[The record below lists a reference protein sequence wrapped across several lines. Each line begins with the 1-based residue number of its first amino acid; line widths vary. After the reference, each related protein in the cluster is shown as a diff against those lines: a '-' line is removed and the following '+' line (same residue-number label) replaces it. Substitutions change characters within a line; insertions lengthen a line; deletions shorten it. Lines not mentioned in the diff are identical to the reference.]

1 MIKYSNKNKFMF
13 EEGEDYTNNE
23 YLDEINFSNQFSIIN
38 DNEYEVDSDSDLDDI
53 KETDI

>member
-23 YLDEINFSNQFSIIN
+23 YLDEISFSNQFSIIN
-38 DNEYEVDSDSDLDDI
+38 DNEYEVDSDTDLDDI